1 MNCIRHWRLPVNCL
15 NKGCSQWPRTI
26 DFRLWKGIAKAN
38 KRTTKQEQAVGR
50 REAQQHCH
58 GLERLKVLTHVEV
71 ADIMYVEA
79 LHRLESF
86 DNQKTAP
93 QLDRQKWKLLTLY
106 VEALN
111 RMEVQSVGMLCCVNY
126 PPNAVAFGWTFL
138 YTIRVL
144 VCGRRS

>member
-58 GLERLKVLTHVEV
+58 GLERLKVLTRCTGKFRQSENSAAIGQTEVEV
-71 ADIMYVEA
+71 ADI
-79 LHRLESF
+79 
-86 DNQKTAP
+86 
-93 QLDRQKWKLLTLY
+93 
-106 VEALN
+106 
-111 RMEVQSVGMLCCVNY
+111 
-126 PPNAVAFGWTFL
+126 
-138 YTIRVL
+138 
-144 VCGRRS
+144 VCGGVEPDGSSVRWDALLCELSAERCRLWLDLPLYNTSAGLW